1 MPRKVLTRATATVDD
16 AGAGP
21 FRVEPEGLTGQF
33 ANLYFTRLGMLSP
46 VAREAAASAWGG
58 PPTWV
63 KALDAPAN
71 GETVAVVGT
80 LFAELSNKPDIDKGL
95 EVAEAA
101 HGGAY
106 VGGEEG
112 TDSYCL
118 EDESG
123 RLQLGGVDKLVSSRG
138 LRLVTGAVI
147 AVRGVVDQDGV
158 LTVGDVV
165 FPGAPPA
172 APSAASAAAE
182 DDAAGTHA
190 PAPHDKHL
198 ALVSGLRVGQ
208 GDEAEELPLTLLSEW
223 LTGHVGGGADLAL
236 QASVDPLKKV
246 GAPQQRSLAAGMAA
260 LDAALS
266 GFGGAV
272 PVDLMPGATDPAGHL
287 LPQQPM
293 HPCMLPQCSR
303 LSTAA
308 APERALDALE
318 MCLELRH
325 DPFLLDASPAVFFAG
340 NQPAFATRLFRTPA
354 GEPVRL
360 VAVPDFRETRS
371 IVLVNLRTLDA
382 HTVSFA
388 PEAA

>member
-1 MPRKVLTRATATVDD
+1 
-16 AGAGP
+16 
-21 FRVEPEGLTGQF
+21 
-33 ANLYFTRLGMLSP
+33 
-46 VAREAAASAWGG
+46 
-58 PPTWV
+58 
-63 KALDAPAN
+63 
-71 GETVAVVGT
+71 
-80 LFAELSNKPDIDKGL
+80 
-95 EVAEAA
+95 
-101 HGGAY
+101 
-106 VGGEEG
+106 
-112 TDSYCL
+112 
-118 EDESG
+118 
-123 RLQLGGVDKLVSSRG
+123 
-138 LRLVTGAVI
+138 
-147 AVRGVVDQDGV
+147 
-158 LTVGDVV
+158 
-165 FPGAPPA
+165 
-172 APSAASAAAE
+172 
-182 DDAAGTHA
+182 
-190 PAPHDKHL
+190 
-198 ALVSGLRVGQ
+198 
-208 GDEAEELPLTLLSEW
+208 LPLTLLSEW

-236 QASVDPLKKV
+236 QASVARFVVAGNAAADPAAEGSPSAEVDPLKKV

-303 LSTAA
+303 LSTVALRTNPFACSVDGVPVLGTSGQPVTDLLKYSAPADEAA

-325 DPFLLDASPAVFFAG
+325 VAPTAPDTLGCYPFKDTDPFLLDASPAVFFAG

>member
-182 DDAAGTHA
+182 DVAAGTHA

-208 GDEAEELPLTLLSEW
+208 GDEVAQTHCRDTAATLPRHCRDTAATLPRHSPE
-223 LTGHVGGGADLAL
+223 TRRRHVGEALAEPRPC
-236 QASVDPLKKV
+236 S
-246 GAPQQRSLAAGMAA
+246 STSAARR
-260 LDAALS
+260 
-266 GFGGAV
+266 
-272 PVDLMPGATDPAGHL
+272 
-287 LPQQPM
+287 QCM
-293 HPCMLPQCSR
+293 H
-303 LSTAA
+303 
-308 APERALDALE
+308 E
-318 MCLELRH
+318 
-325 DPFLLDASPAVFFAG
+325 
-340 NQPAFATRLFRTPA
+340 
-354 GEPVRL
+354 
-360 VAVPDFRETRS
+360 
-371 IVLVNLRTLDA
+371 
-382 HTVSFA
+382 
-388 PEAA
+388 

>member
-1 MPRKVLTRATATVDD
+1 MKRRILVARRGKSAIGAAASTPTGTIAASSSSMPRKVLTRATATVDD

-190 PAPHDKHL
+190 PPRRTTSTSRWCL
-198 ALVSGLRVGQ
+198 GFALGRGTRLRRHT
-208 GDEAEELPLTLLSEW
+208 AATLPRHCRDTAATLPRHSPE
-223 LTGHVGGGADLAL
+223 TRRRHVGEALAEPRPCSSTS
-236 QASVDPLKKV
+236 A
-246 GAPQQRSLAAGMAA
+246 ARRRS
-260 LDAALS
+260 
-266 GFGGAV
+266 
-272 PVDLMPGATDPAGHL
+272 
-287 LPQQPM
+287 
-293 HPCMLPQCSR
+293 
-303 LSTAA
+303 A
-308 APERALDALE
+308 APANACTSDT
-318 MCLELRH
+318 
-325 DPFLLDASPAVFFAG
+325 S
-340 NQPAFATRLFRTPA
+340 
-354 GEPVRL
+354 
-360 VAVPDFRETRS
+360 
-371 IVLVNLRTLDA
+371 
-382 HTVSFA
+382 
-388 PEAA
+388 